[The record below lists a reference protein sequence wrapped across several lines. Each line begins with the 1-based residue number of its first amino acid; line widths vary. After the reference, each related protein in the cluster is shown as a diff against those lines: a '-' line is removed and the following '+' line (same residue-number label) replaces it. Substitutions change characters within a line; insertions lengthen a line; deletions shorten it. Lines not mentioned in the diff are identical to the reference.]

1 MALGPGAGTPCKRVP
16 SVTRARAYLRARA
29 IVKKLRGLP
38 ALRAESRRAPC
49 AGPAWNHPVA
59 MSSAPLPIVA
69 IVGRPNVGK
78 STLFN
83 RLGGRRR
90 ALVDDL
96 PGLTRDRIV
105 EEVEAGDRRVLLVD
119 TAGLEPLTDRDG
131 EGEDLHAAVQ
141 AQARAAVAEADAVL
155 FVVDGQA
162 GLLPEDE
169 AIARELR
176 RTSRPLVLVVNKLDA
191 PRHEAALG
199 EFHRLGFAS
208 VRAVSAEHGRGA
220 WDAFEELVAEL
231 PPAPAEERAEGEEP
245 VGDDDAPI
253 RVALV
258 GRPNV
263 GKSSLANRLL
273 GAERMVVSSVAGTTR
288 DAIDLVVERPDGRY
302 VLVDTAG
309 LRRPGRRDRVGEKPS
324 ALMAVRAIERA
335 EVALVVTDAGQ
346 GFTEG
351 DVQLAGLV
359 RQRGCAAAVLIN
371 KWDLAADDED
381 ASRRARD
388 AVHER
393 LRFAPDVPVLTVSA
407 RTGLRVTR
415 IFPLVRRLAQSAR
428 LRIPTA
434 ELNRWLREA
443 VEAHEPAMAQRGPR
457 KRPLKLLYATQVGQR
472 PPTFVVFCSEPSAVK
487 DSYRRYL
494 ENRLRE
500 RFALEGTPVRLLLR
514 ARRSKDG

>member
-1 MALGPGAGTPCKRVP
+1 MP
-16 SVTRARAYLRARA
+16 
-29 IVKKLRGLP
+29 
-38 ALRAESRRAPC
+38 
-49 AGPAWNHPVA
+49 
-59 MSSAPLPIVA
+59 APLPLIA

-83 RLGGRRR
+83 RLAGRRR
-90 ALVDDL
+90 ALVDDQ

-105 EEVEAGDRRVLLVD
+105 EEVEVGDRRVLLVD

-141 AQARAAVAEADAVL
+141 AQARAAVAQADGVI

-162 GLLPEDE
+162 GRLPEDE
-169 AIARELR
+169 AIGRELR
-176 RTSRPLVLVVNKLDA
+176 RTSRPLVVAVNKLDS

-199 EFHRLGFAS
+199 EFHRLGFPQ
-208 VRAVSAEHGRGA
+208 VFAVSAEHGRGA
-220 WDAFEELVAEL
+220 WDAFEALVAAL
-231 PPAPAEERAEGEEP
+231 PEAAEVEAPVAEGAE
-245 VGDDDAPI
+245 GDEPI

-288 DAIDLVVERPDGRY
+288 DAIDLRIERDDGTY

-309 LRRPGRRDRVGEKPS
+309 LRRPGRRDRIGEQVS

-335 EVALVVTDAGQ
+335 EVALVVTDATQ

-359 RQRGCAAAVLIN
+359 RQRGCAAAILVN
-371 KWDLAADDED
+371 KWDLAEDDEG
-381 ASRRARD
+381 ATRRARE
-388 AVHER
+388 AIHER
-393 LRFAPDVPVLTVSA
+393 LRFASDIPMLTVSA
-407 RTGLRVTR
+407 RTGLRIQR
-415 IFPLVRRLAQSAR
+415 IFPLVRKLARAAR
-428 LRIPTA
+428 LRIPTH
-434 ELNRWLREA
+434 ELNRWLQDA
-443 VEAHEPAMAQRGPR
+443 AAAHEPAMAQSGPR
-457 KRPLKLLYATQVGQR
+457 KRPLKFFYATQVGQR
-472 PPTFVVFCSEPSAVK
+472 PPTFVLFCTEPSAVK
-487 DSYRRYL
+487 ESYRRYL

-500 RFALEGTPVRLLLR
+500 RFDLEGAPVRLQLR
-514 ARRSKDG
+514 ARRSKES

>member
-1 MALGPGAGTPCKRVP
+1 MPPAPDPLGP
-16 SVTRARAYLRARA
+16 L
-29 IVKKLRGLP
+29 
-38 ALRAESRRAPC
+38 
-49 AGPAWNHPVA
+49 A
-59 MSSAPLPIVA
+59 MPSAPLPIVA

-83 RLGGRRR
+83 RLAGRRR
-90 ALVDDL
+90 ALVDDH

-105 EEVEAGDRRVLLVD
+105 EEVEGGDRRVLLVD

-141 AQARAAVAEADAVL
+141 AQARAAVGEADAVL
-155 FVVDGQA
+155 FVVDGQV
-162 GLLPEDE
+162 GPLPEDD

-176 RTSRPLVLVVNKLDA
+176 RTSRPLVLVVNKLDS
-191 PRHEAALG
+191 PRHDAALG
-199 EFHRLGFAS
+199 EFHRFGFAT
-208 VRAVSAEHGRGA
+208 VRGISAEHGRGA
-220 WDAFEELVAEL
+220 WDAFEELVAQL
-231 PPAPAEERAEGEEP
+231 PPAPRAEPEEREEPEEGGEEEGA
-245 VGDDDAPI
+245 VALEDQPI

-273 GAERMVVSSVAGTTR
+273 GAERLVVSNVAGTTR
-288 DAIDLVVERPDGRY
+288 DAIDLEIERPEGRY

-335 EVALVVTDAGQ
+335 EVALVVTDASQ

-371 KWDLAADDED
+371 KWDLAEDEEA
-381 ASRRARD
+381 ASRARD
-388 AVHER
+388 GVRDR

-407 RTGLRVTR
+407 QTGLRIGR
-415 IFPLVRRLAQSAR
+415 IFPLVRRLARAAR
-428 LRIPTA
+428 LRVPTA
-434 ELNRWLREA
+434 ELNRWLGEA
-443 VEAHEPAMAQRGPR
+443 TEAHEPAMAQRGPR
-457 KRPLKLLYATQVGQR
+457 KRPLKFFYATQVGQR
-472 PPTFVVFCSEPSAVK
+472 PPTFVLFCTEPEAVK
-487 DSYRRYL
+487 ESYRRYL

-500 RFALEGTPVRLLLR
+500 RFDLEGTPVRLVLR
-514 ARRSKDG
+514 ARRSKEA

>member
-1 MALGPGAGTPCKRVP
+1 MP
-16 SVTRARAYLRARA
+16 
-29 IVKKLRGLP
+29 
-38 ALRAESRRAPC
+38 
-49 AGPAWNHPVA
+49 
-59 MSSAPLPIVA
+59 SAPLPIVA

-83 RLGGRRR
+83 RLAGRRR
-90 ALVDDL
+90 ALVDDH

-105 EEVEAGDRRVLLVD
+105 EEVESGDRRVLLVD

-191 PRHEAALG
+191 PRHDTALG
-199 EFHRLGFAS
+199 EFHRLGFAN

-220 WDAFEELVAEL
+220 FDAFEELVAAL
-231 PPAPAEERAEGEEP
+231 PPAPEEAKED
-245 VGDDDAPI
+245 VDDDASI

-273 GAERMVVSSVAGTTR
+273 GAERMVVSNVAGTTR
-288 DAIDLVVERPDGRY
+288 DAIDLAIERTDGRY

-335 EVALVVTDAGQ
+335 EVALVVTDATQ

-359 RQRGCAAAVLIN
+359 RQRGCAAAILVN
-371 KWDLAADDED
+371 KWDLAGDDED
-381 ASRRARD
+381 ATRRARE
-388 AVHER
+388 AIRER
-393 LRFAPDVPVLTVSA
+393 LRFAPDIPVLTVSA
-407 RTGLRVTR
+407 KTGLRLPR
-415 IFPLVRRLAQSAR
+415 IFPLVRRLARAAR
-428 LRIPTA
+428 LRIPTP
-434 ELNRWLREA
+434 ELNRWLQEA
-443 VEAHEPAMAQRGPR
+443 AAAHEPAMAQRGPR
-457 KRPLKLLYATQVGQR
+457 KRPLKFFYATQVAQR
-472 PPTFVVFCSEPSAVK
+472 PPTFVLFCTEPSAVK
-487 DSYRRYL
+487 ESYRRYL

-500 RFALEGTPVRLLLR
+500 RFDLEGAPVRLQLR
-514 ARRSKDG
+514 ARRSKEG

>member
-1 MALGPGAGTPCKRVP
+1 
-16 SVTRARAYLRARA
+16 
-29 IVKKLRGLP
+29 
-38 ALRAESRRAPC
+38 
-49 AGPAWNHPVA
+49 

-83 RLGGRRR
+83 RLAGRRR
-90 ALVDDL
+90 ALVDDH

-105 EEVEAGDRRVLLVD
+105 EEVESGDRRVLLVD

-155 FVVDGQA
+155 FVVDGQV
-162 GLLPEDE
+162 GPLPDDD

-176 RTSRPLVLVVNKLDA
+176 RTSRPLVLVVNKLDS
-191 PRHEAALG
+191 PRHDAALG
-199 EFHRLGFAS
+199 EFHRFGFAA
-208 VRAVSAEHGRGA
+208 VRGISAEHGRGA
-220 WDAFEELVAEL
+220 WDAFEELVSQL
-231 PPAPAEERAEGEEP
+231 PWAPQVEREEPEEGEEREER
-245 VGDDDAPI
+245 GADERAAALENEPI

-273 GAERMVVSSVAGTTR
+273 GAERLVVSNVAGTTR
-288 DAIDLVVERPDGRY
+288 DAIDLEIERPEGRY

-335 EVALVVTDAGQ
+335 EVALVVTDASQ

-371 KWDLAADDED
+371 KWDLAEDDGEA
-381 ASRRARD
+381 ASRARD
-388 AVHER
+388 GVRDR
-393 LRFAPDVPVLTVSA
+393 LRFASDVPVLTVSA
-407 RTGLRVTR
+407 RTGLRIGR
-415 IFPLVRRLAQSAR
+415 IFPLVRRLARAAR
-428 LRIPTA
+428 LRVPTA

-457 KRPLKLLYATQVGQR
+457 KRPLKFFYATQVGQR
-472 PPTFVVFCSEPSAVK
+472 PPTFVLFCTEPEAVK
-487 DSYRRYL
+487 ESYRRYL

-500 RFALEGTPVRLLLR
+500 RFDLEGTPVRLLLR
-514 ARRSKDG
+514 ARRSKEA

>member
-1 MALGPGAGTPCKRVP
+1 MP
-16 SVTRARAYLRARA
+16 
-29 IVKKLRGLP
+29 P
-38 ALRAESRRAPC
+38 ALL
-49 AGPAWNHPVA
+49 
-59 MSSAPLPIVA
+59 PLIA

-83 RLGGRRR
+83 RIGRRR
-90 ALVDDL
+90 RAIVDDQ
-96 PGLTRDRIV
+96 PGLTRDRLV
-105 EEVEAGDRRVLLVD
+105 QEVEVSGRRVLLVD

-141 AQARAAVAEADAVL
+141 AQARAAVREADAIL

-169 AIARELR
+169 SIARELR
-176 RTSRPLVLVVNKLDA
+176 RTSRPLVVAVNKIDA
-191 PRHEAALG
+191 PKHEAAAA
-199 EFHRLGFAS
+199 EFHRLGFPT
-208 VRAVSAEHGRGA
+208 VRAISAEHGRGA
-220 WDAFEELVAEL
+220 WDAVEELVAAL
-231 PPAPAEERAEGEEP
+231 PPEQGAP
-245 VGDDDAPI
+245 GDDRGAADEAFDPEAIAETADDPI

-273 GAERMVVSSVAGTTR
+273 GSERMVVSSVAGTTR
-288 DAIDLVVERPDGRY
+288 DAVDLVIERDEGTY

-309 LRRPGRRDRVGEKPS
+309 IRRPGRRDRIGERPS

-335 EVALVVTDAGQ
+335 EVALIVTDASQ

-359 RQRGCAAAVLIN
+359 RERGCAAGVLVN

-381 ASRRARD
+381 ASRKAREGIRD
-388 AVHER
+388 R
-393 LRFAPDVPVLTVSA
+393 LRFAPDVPALLVSA
-407 RTGLRVTR
+407 QTGLRVPR
-415 IFPLVRRLAQSAR
+415 IFPLIRRLAHAAR
-428 LRIPTA
+428 LRIPTH
-434 ELNRWLREA
+434 ELNRWLQEA
-443 VEAHEPAMAQRGPR
+443 AAAHEPSMAQRGTR
-457 KRPLKLLYATQVGQR
+457 KRPLKFFYATQVAQR
-472 PPTFVVFCSEPSAVK
+472 PPTFVLFCTEPAAVK
-487 DSYRRYL
+487 ESYRRYL

-500 RFALEGTPVRLLLR
+500 RFELEGAPIRLQLR

>member
-1 MALGPGAGTPCKRVP
+1 MPSAL
-16 SVTRARAYLRARA
+16 
-29 IVKKLRGLP
+29 
-38 ALRAESRRAPC
+38 
-49 AGPAWNHPVA
+49 
-59 MSSAPLPIVA
+59 LPIVA

-83 RLGGRRR
+83 RLAGRRR
-90 ALVDDL
+90 ALVDDH

-162 GLLPEDE
+162 GLLPGDE

-191 PRHEAALG
+191 PRHDAALG

-220 WDAFEELVAEL
+220 WDAFEDLVGAL
-231 PPAPAEERAEGEEP
+231 PVSPGEGKEEASGALGDAEP
-245 VGDDDAPI
+245 VRI
-253 RVALV
+253 ALV

-273 GAERMVVSSVAGTTR
+273 GRERMVVSNVAGTTR
-288 DAIDLVVERPDGRY
+288 DAIDLEIERADGRY

-324 ALMAVRAIERA
+324 ALMALRAIERA
-335 EVALVVTDAGQ
+335 EVALVVTDASQ

-359 RQRGCAAAVLIN
+359 RQRGCAAAILVN
-371 KWDLAADDED
+371 KWDLAGDDAE
-381 ASRRARD
+381 ATRRARE
-388 AVHER
+388 AIRER

-407 RTGLRVTR
+407 RTGLRLPR
-415 IFPLVRRLAQSAR
+415 IFPLARRLARATR
-428 LRIPTA
+428 LRIPTP
-434 ELNRWLREA
+434 ELNRWLQDA
-443 VEAHEPAMAQRGPR
+443 VAAHEPAMAQRGPR
-457 KRPLKLLYATQVGQR
+457 KRPLRFFYATQVAQR
-472 PPTFVVFCSEPSAVK
+472 PPTFVLFCTEPAAVK
-487 DSYRRYL
+487 ESYRRFL

-500 RFALEGTPVRLLLR
+500 RFDLEGAPVRLQLR
-514 ARRSKDG
+514 ARRSKEG

>member
-1 MALGPGAGTPCKRVP
+1 
-16 SVTRARAYLRARA
+16 
-29 IVKKLRGLP
+29 LP
-38 ALRAESRRAPC
+38 L
-49 AGPAWNHPVA
+49 
-59 MSSAPLPIVA
+59 VA

-83 RLGGRRR
+83 RLAGRRR
-90 ALVDDL
+90 ALVDDH

-105 EEVEAGDRRVLLVD
+105 EEVEVGSRRVLLVD

-141 AQARAAVAEADAVL
+141 AQARAAVGEADAVL
-155 FVVDGQA
+155 FVVDGRV

-169 AIARELR
+169 VIARELR
-176 RTSRPLVLVVNKLDA
+176 RTSRPLVLAVNKLDS

-199 EFHRLGFAS
+199 EFHRLGFAV
-208 VRAVSAEHGRGA
+208 VRGVSAEHGRGV
-220 WDAFEELVAEL
+220 WDAFEELVAAL
-231 PPAPAEERAEGEEP
+231 PPAPPVAELAGEAGEEAP
-245 VGDDDAPI
+245 VGQDEPI

-273 GAERMVVSSVAGTTR
+273 GEERMVVSNVAGTTR
-288 DAIDLVVERPDGRY
+288 DAIDLAIERADGRY

-309 LRRPGRRDRVGEKPS
+309 LRRPGRRDRIGEQTS

-335 EVALVVTDAGQ
+335 EVALVVTDASQ

-359 RQRGCAAAVLIN
+359 RQRGCAAAVLVN
-371 KWDLAADDED
+371 KWDLAADDEG
-381 ASRRARD
+381 ANRRVREAI
-388 AVHER
+388 HER
-393 LRFAPDVPVLTVSA
+393 LRFAPDLPVLTVSA
-407 RTGLRVTR
+407 RTGLRVPR
-415 IFPLVRRLAQSAR
+415 IFPLVRRLARAAR

-434 ELNRWLREA
+434 ELNRWLEDA
-443 VEAHEPAMAQRGPR
+443 TDAHEPAMAQRGPR
-457 KRPLKLLYATQVGQR
+457 KRPLKFFYATQVGQR
-472 PPTFVVFCSEPSAVK
+472 PPTFVLFCTEPEAVK
-487 DSYRRYL
+487 ESYRRYL

-500 RFALEGTPVRLLLR
+500 RFDLEGAPVRLQLR
-514 ARRSKDG
+514 ARRSTEA

>member
-1 MALGPGAGTPCKRVP
+1 MPPQ
-16 SVTRARAYLRARA
+16 
-29 IVKKLRGLP
+29 
-38 ALRAESRRAPC
+38 
-49 AGPAWNHPVA
+49 
-59 MSSAPLPIVA
+59 PLPIVA

-83 RLGGRRR
+83 RLAGRRR
-90 ALVDDL
+90 ALVDDH

-105 EEVEAGDRRVLLVD
+105 EEVEAGERRVLLVD
-119 TAGLEPLTDRDG
+119 TAGLEPRTDRDG
-131 EGEDLHAAVQ
+131 EGEDLHTAVQ

-176 RTSRPLVLVVNKLDA
+176 RTSRPLVVAVNKLDA

-208 VRAVSAEHGRGA
+208 VHAVSAEHGRGA
-220 WDAFEELVAEL
+220 WDAFEELVASLPAAQEEATEL
-231 PPAPAEERAEGEEP
+231 AGDHEAAPTGEDE
-245 VGDDDAPI
+245 PI

-273 GAERMVVSSVAGTTR
+273 GSERMVVSSVAGTTR
-288 DAIDLVVERPDGRY
+288 DAIDLTIERADGTY

-309 LRRPGRRDRVGEKPS
+309 LRRPGRRDRVGESIS

-335 EVALVVTDAGQ
+335 EVALVVSDASQ

-351 DVQLAGLV
+351 DVQLAGMV
-359 RQRGCAAAVLIN
+359 RQRGGAAAVLVN
-371 KWDLAADDED
+371 KWDLAGDDEA
-381 ASRRARD
+381 ASRRARE
-388 AVHER
+388 AIQER
-393 LRFAPDVPVLTVSA
+393 LRFAPDVPILTVSA
-407 RTGLRVTR
+407 RTGLRVQR
-415 IFPLVRRLAQSAR
+415 IFPLVRRLARAAR

-434 ELNRWLREA
+434 ELNRWLQDA
-443 VEAHEPAMAQRGPR
+443 VAAHEPAMAQRGPR
-457 KRPLKLLYATQVGQR
+457 KRPLKFFYATQVAQR
-472 PPTFVVFCSEPSAVK
+472 PPTFVLFCSEPAAVK
-487 DSYRRYL
+487 ESYRRYL

-500 RFALEGTPVRLLLR
+500 RFDLEGTPVRLQLR